1 LRVSEY
7 MSSPVVTAK
16 MTDNLAYIRNLM
28 LKHGISRVVIVDE
41 PLKPISIITKGD
53 MVRIMISKEW
63 RDKPLESIYVS
74 DVKEPTELKLVT
86 PKTTIERTA
95 KIMTRNLISGLPV
108 VSRTSGDLLGIIT
121 KTDLLEAFV
130 DGYGGVYKVGDLMT
144 KRPITVKRTHTIF
157 RVQELLAEY
166 NISRVIVVDG
176 DRPVGIITETDVVF
190 SKQARPLLA
199 KDKFIKQRVKGHK
212 GRETVVRVY
221 MVPIAEE
228 IMTPDPYVVEVDE
241 DAAKAASTMLEHGIS
256 GLPVVEHGRLVGII
270 TKTDVVRGI
279 AGVVAR

>member
-1 LRVSEY
+1 

>member
-1 LRVSEY
+1 

-221 MVPIAEE
+221 MVPIAED

>member
-1 LRVSEY
+1 MRVSEY

-144 KRPITVKRTHTIF
+144 KCPITVKRTHTIF

>member
-1 LRVSEY
+1 MRVSEY